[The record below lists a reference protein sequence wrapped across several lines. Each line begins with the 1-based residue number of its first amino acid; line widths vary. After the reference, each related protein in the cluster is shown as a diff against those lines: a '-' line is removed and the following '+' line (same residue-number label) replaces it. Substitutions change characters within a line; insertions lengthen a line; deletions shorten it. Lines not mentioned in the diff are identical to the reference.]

1 MRTVAVT
8 GGIATGKSLFCELVC
23 SLEPRT
29 VVFDADAAVGRLFAA
44 AAVRDED
51 PRGVRARGAWAG
63 RRPGS
68 PVFARVGGF
77 ADPADGGVRRGVFA
91 DPATAA
97 PGGDPPS
104 RGCGGNVL
112 PPANRAA
119 KTSASPLFL
128 ADIPLFYESGGDFGQ
143 EMVVAVAAAPSTQV
157 LRLRRR
163 NGFRESL
170 IQAVLA
176 AQLPIAEKIR
186 RADVVVWNNGS
197 RELLQQQTARILS
210 RLIHE

>member
-29 VVFDADAAVGRLFAA
+29 VVFDADAAVGRLFG
-44 AAVRDED
+44 DEL
-51 PRGVRARGAWAG
+51 VRAEIRAAFGAGAMG
-63 RRPGS
+63 
-68 PVFARVGGF
+68 
-77 ADPADGGVRRGVFA
+77 ADGGPERRFLRELVFA
-91 DPATAA
+91 DPARRRQLEEILHPRVRRECLATR
-97 PGGDPPS
+97 D
-104 RGCGGNVL
+104 
-112 PPANRAA
+112 RAA
-119 KTSASPLFL
+119 TSSASPLFL

-176 AQLPIAEKIR
+176 AQLPIADKIR
-186 RADVVVWNNGS
+186 LADVVVWNNGS
-197 RELLQQQTARILS
+197 REALHRQVARLLS